1 MPTRSTA
8 DVAELADALDLGS
21 SGATR
26 AGSIPV
32 IRIQAQALEAQS
44 TPTENARTCFE
55 VRAFLCSLLFK
66 RTSLLW
72 ASIAEH

>member
-1 MPTRSTA
+1 MRMVYPVVQGQILILAA

-32 IRIQAQALEAQS
+32 IRIDHRK
-44 TPTENARTCFE
+44 TPGTRVPGVFRFGFQRFGFMDNRC
-55 VRAFLCSLLFK
+55 
-66 RTSLLW
+66 
-72 ASIAEH
+72 